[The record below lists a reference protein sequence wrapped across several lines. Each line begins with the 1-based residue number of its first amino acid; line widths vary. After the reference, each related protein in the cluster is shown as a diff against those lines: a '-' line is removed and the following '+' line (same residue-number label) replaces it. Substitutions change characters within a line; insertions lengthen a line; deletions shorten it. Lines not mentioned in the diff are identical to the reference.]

1 MLAYQPVRSLATLN
15 LSISAGLSA
24 AKRIIPIIDTKNE
37 IIEKDIKKA
46 NCKKCDI
53 KFENCN
59 LNMGLLKIQ
68 F

>member
-1 MLAYQPVRSLATLN
+1 MMLAYQPVRSLATLN
-15 LSISAGLSA
+15 LSISTGLSA

-37 IIEKDIKKA
+37 IIENDTLIVKNAISNLK
-46 NCKKCDI
+46 I
-53 KFENCN
+53 VI